1 MNIRSQRP
9 GWSAK
14 YFLIGLFIVPTL
26 VMIYAFTYSKGKDGL
41 KLGKKMPMANV
52 EMAGTD
58 GTNHTLNSL
67 LDENGLVVVFSCNTC
82 PFVVG
87 NENFVGWEVQYNDL
101 HEEAASN
108 KMGFVLINSN
118 EAKRDGDE
126 SMDKMI
132 EHAKE
137 SKYTMTYLV
146 DEGSALA
153 DEFGAKTTPHVF
165 VFDKDSKL
173 IYKGSIDNSWDSKAD
188 QKQYLKAVYDFVANG
203 TKMEDPSTPPR
214 GCSIKRVKT
223 EK

>member
-9 GWSAK
+9 SVSIK
-14 YFLIGLFIVPTL
+14 YFSIGLFVIPTL
-26 VMIYAFTYSKGKDGL
+26 ITLFAFTYGKGKDGL
-41 KLGKKMPMANV
+41 KIGKKMPMADL

-58 GTNHTLNSL
+58 GNMHTLNSL

-101 HEEAASN
+101 HKNAADN

-118 EAKRDGDE
+118 EAKREGDD
-126 SMDKMI
+126 SMDKMK
-132 EHAKE
+132 EHASE
-137 SKYTMTYLV
+137 AGYTMNYLE
-146 DEGSALA
+146 DSGSVLA

-173 IYKGSIDNSWDSKAD
+173 IYKGSIDNSWDSKAE
-188 QKQYLKAVYDFVANG
+188 QKKYLLSVYDYIANG
-203 TKMEDPSTPPR
+203 TKLENPTTPPR
-214 GCSIKRVKT
+214 GCSIKRLKT
-223 EK
+223 E